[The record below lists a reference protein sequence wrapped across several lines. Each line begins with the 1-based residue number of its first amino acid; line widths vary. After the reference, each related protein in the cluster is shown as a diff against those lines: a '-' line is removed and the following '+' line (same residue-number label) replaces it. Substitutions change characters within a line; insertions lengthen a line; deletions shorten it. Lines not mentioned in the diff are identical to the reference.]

1 MVQGDYDLLL
11 EMGFDAERATLAIKK
26 TKGLQ
31 DALTW
36 LDQNQDIPL
45 ETLRAATEQAGSSS
59 SAPEDGNDYD
69 GDEKSEIPGT
79 AASMKCSDCGKLFS
93 SAERAQYHA
102 TRTEHQNFEEST
114 EIIKPLTEEEKAAK
128 LQELRE
134 RLAEKKASQ
143 AIKDRE
149 EQKKN
154 ELIRRKKGQDSDKI
168 KEELRRKE
176 QLKEVEKRKR
186 EKIEDAAAKE
196 RVRQQI
202 KETQELR
209 RQQAEREK
217 AAREGKIIE
226 EQRPEPTKPA
236 APKTV
241 TSHTETRL
249 QLRLPSGPPLI
260 KIFPVDTT
268 LFEVAEAV
276 REERGI
282 EVSSITTTFPRKIY
296 QQGIDFGQTLKEAG
310 MVPSCALV
318 VA

>member
-1 MVQGDYDLLL
+1 MNTSNYSYLIIL
-11 EMGFDAERATLAIKK
+11 IH
-26 TKGLQ
+26 LQ
-31 DALTW
+31 
-36 LDQNQDIPL
+36 
-45 ETLRAATEQAGSSS
+45 
-59 SAPEDGNDYD
+59 
-69 GDEKSEIPGT
+69 
-79 AASMKCSDCGKLFS
+79 
-93 SAERAQYHA
+93 
-102 TRTEHQNFEEST
+102 
-114 EIIKPLTEEEKAAK
+114 
-128 LQELRE
+128 
-134 RLAEKKASQ
+134 
-143 AIKDRE
+143 
-149 EQKKN
+149 
-154 ELIRRKKGQDSDKI
+154 LIRRKKGQDSDKI

-276 REERGI
+276 REERG
-282 EVSSITTTFPRKIY
+282 TTHSH
-296 QQGIDFGQTLKEAG
+296 GHLLKEDL
-310 MVPSCALV
+310 SIESF
-318 VA
+318 